1 MATEEGFVIKLESA
15 TTARVKTHKKS
26 ACKGCASRNS
36 CNGMGDEMEVEAL
49 NPADAQVGDRIL
61 LRIETA
67 SFLKVTF
74 LLYLFPIICLL
85 VGAVI
90 GQRYAPLLKLDSS
103 ALSALLGF
111 LFFFLAIVF
120 VKFKGNRM
128 AAQNAY
134 RPKIVKILRPLKPE
148 PEALAQTVGAGEF
161 SG

>member
-36 CNGMGDEMEVEAL
+36 CNAMGNEMEVEAL
-49 NPADAQVGDRIL
+49 NPAGAQVGDRIL
-61 LRIETA
+61 LRVETA
-67 SFLKVTF
+67 SFLKATF
-74 LLYLFPIICLL
+74 LLYLFPIICMF

-90 GQRYAPLLKLDSS
+90 GQRYAPLLKFDASG
-103 ALSALLGF
+103 LSALLGF
-111 LFFFLAIVF
+111 LFFFVSILF

-148 PEALAQTVGAGEF
+148 PDTLAQAAGAGEV
-161 SG
+161 SS

>member
-36 CNGMGDEMEVEAL
+36 CNAMGNEMEVEAL
-49 NPADAQVGDRIL
+49 NPAGAQVGDRIL
-61 LRIETA
+61 LRVETA
-67 SFLKVTF
+67 SFLKATF
-74 LLYLFPIICLL
+74 LLYLFPIICMF

-90 GQRYAPLLKLDSS
+90 GQRYAPLLKFDASG
-103 ALSALLGF
+103 LSALLGF
-111 LFFFLAIVF
+111 LFFFVSILF
-120 VKFKGNRM
+120 VKFQGNRM

-148 PEALAQTVGAGEF
+148 PDTLAQAAGAGEV
-161 SG
+161 SS

>member
-1 MATEEGFVIKLESA
+1 LATEEGFVIKLESA
-15 TTARVKTHKKS
+15 TTARVKTNKKS

-36 CNGMGDEMEVEAL
+36 CSGMGNDMEVEAL
-49 NPADAQVGDRIL
+49 NPAGAQVGDRIL

-67 SFLKVTF
+67 SFLKATF
-74 LLYLFPIICLL
+74 LLYLFPIICML

-90 GQRYAPLLKLDSS
+90 GQHYAPLLKFDDS

-111 LFFFLAIVF
+111 LFFFVSILF

-128 AAQNAY
+128 ATQNTY
-134 RPKIVKILRPLKPE
+134 RPKIVKILKPE
-148 PEALAQTVGAGEF
+148 KSEQDTLVQTVGAGEF